1 MKTPTQDFRKVSEAQ
16 RAALDGL
23 QTYAEKI
30 DQERLMALLK
40 HDLAWEAEKRRYE
53 PKPEY
58 QFHYGLAAP
67 RLSQVEYRQLRAE
80 HFQRRKEITDRF
92 DEKAKDIQRVKE
104 NVLDRFNERATSRD
118 ADAARDSKPVRS
130 RRPQD
135 QGRSR

>member
-1 MKTPTQDFRKVSEAQ
+1 MKNPTQDFRKVNEAQ
-16 RAALDGL
+16 EAALDGL

-40 HDLAWEAEKRRYE
+40 HDLAWEAEKRRFE

-58 QFHYGLAAP
+58 HFHYGLAAP

-92 DEKAKDIQRVKE
+92 DEKAKDIQRVME
-104 NVLDRFNERATSRD
+104 NVLDHFNERATSRD

-130 RRPQD
+130 RRLQD

>member
-1 MKTPTQDFRKVSEAQ
+1 MKTLTQDFRKVNEAQ
-16 RAALDGL
+16 KAALDGL

-30 DQERLMALLK
+30 EQERQVALLN

-67 RLSQVEYRQLRAE
+67 RLSQVEYRKLRAE
-80 HFQRRKEITDRF
+80 HFLRRKEITDRF
-92 DEKAKDIQRVKE
+92 DERAKDIQRVKE
-104 NVLDRFNERATSRD
+104 NVLDRFNERAKGREGE
-118 ADAARDSKPVRS
+118 AARDRKPVRS

>member
-1 MKTPTQDFRKVSEAQ
+1 MKNPTQDFRKVSEAQ
-16 RAALDGL
+16 EAALDGL

-30 DQERLMALLK
+30 DQERQVALLK
-40 HDLAWEAEKRRYE
+40 HDLAWEAEKRRFE
-53 PKPEY
+53 PKPEH

-67 RLSQVEYRQLRAE
+67 RLSQAEYRQLRAE

-104 NVLDRFNERATSRD
+104 NVLDRFNEYARSRD

>member
-1 MKTPTQDFRKVSEAQ
+1 MNEAQ
-16 RAALDGL
+16 KAALDGL

-30 DQERLMALLK
+30 EQERLVALLN

-58 QFHYGLAAP
+58 QFHYGLSAP
-67 RLSQVEYRQLRAE
+67 RLTQVEYRKLRAE
-80 HFQRRKEITDRF
+80 HFLRRKEITERF
-92 DEKAKDIQRVKE
+92 DEKAQDIQRVKE
-104 NVLDRFNERATSRD
+104 NVLDRFNERARSRN